1 MQETFEAN
9 NVIDIATYWYIDIL
23 CTYIHNKMHMYTYA
37 ACKYKYTYIYKQRIK
52 ICFINFIFIQ
62 NGLGVY
68 QNLCMCFIYLP
79 A

>member
-1 MQETFEAN
+1 
-9 NVIDIATYWYIDIL
+9 
-23 CTYIHNKMHMYTYA
+23 MHMYTYA

-52 ICFINFIFIQ
+52 ICFINFIFLQ

-79 A
+79 AQPPTKT